1 MLKKCALAL
10 TFLLPLSASA
20 VDEIDV
26 SCGMSVRSFF
36 EPLIQNRLINPKPAQ
51 VEQTGSINH
60 FRPKL
65 LKRLTAYGMTVKSV
79 FGYANEPLLF
89 MNNGNG
95 NQEVYGVIVSEGI
108 ANVQAQLNSVGNTDA
123 RTFRTD
129 SNTTI
134 IMCKGL

>member
-1 MLKKCALAL
+1 MFKNCALAL
-10 TFLLPLSASA
+10 AFLVPISASA
-20 VDEIDV
+20 AQSIDM
-26 SCGMSVRSFF
+26 SCGMTVKAFF
-36 EPLIQNRLINPKPAQ
+36 EPLIQGRLINPKPAQ
-51 VEQTGSINH
+51 VESTGSINH

-65 LKRLTAYGMTVKSV
+65 LIRLTAYGMPVKSV

-108 ANVQAQLNSVGNTDA
+108 ANTQAQLNSVGNTDA

-129 SNTTI
+129 ANTTI
-134 IMCKGL
+134 IMCKGA